1 MNRNRRPGSGQ
12 ITSRLIIVRAG
23 HVIAA
28 RGTEQLAAP
37 QLQPLRADDNTAK
50 DLQYQRR
57 DSECP
62 AKAQR
67 IQLRPVPTRPG
78 PGLAGLAPISRRV
91 PRLDGY
97 STVEGNRG

>member
-1 MNRNRRPGSGQ
+1 MNRNRTPGSGQ
-12 ITSRLIIVRAG
+12 ITARLIIVRAG

-37 QLQPLRADDNTAK
+37 RLQPLRAGGTIPRRILGTGDETRTT
-50 DLQYQRR
+50 LQRR
-57 DSECP
+57 NGFSCGLC
-62 AKAQR
+62 R
-67 IQLRPVPTRPG
+67 LGMG
-78 PGLAGLAPISRRV
+78 PGLAPTSRRV